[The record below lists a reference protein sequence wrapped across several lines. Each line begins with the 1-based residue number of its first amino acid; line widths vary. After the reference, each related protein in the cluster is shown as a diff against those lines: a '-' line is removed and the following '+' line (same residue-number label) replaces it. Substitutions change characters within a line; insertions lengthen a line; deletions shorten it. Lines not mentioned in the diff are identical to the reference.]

1 MDTIRLLVLARP
13 GHPSLAGLDTLEA
26 AAVTVGDHPEAFESA
41 APQADVILSSLGGRG
56 LLERV
61 WTMAPRVRWVH
72 ALSAG
77 VEGLLFPALVASP
90 VPLTNSRGVF
100 SRPLAEFA
108 MAAVF
113 FFAKDLRRMLRSQAV
128 GRWDPFDVG
137 EVHGRTMGI
146 VGYGDIGRAAAAA
159 ARPLGM
165 RVLALRRRPERS
177 EGDTLVEQVYP
188 LEQRHAMLSRCDYVV
203 VAMPLTPET
212 RGLIGAAELAA
223 MKPAAVLV
231 NVGRGPVVDEPAL
244 LHALETRR
252 IGGAALDV
260 FEREPLPEGHPFFR
274 LDNVLL
280 SPHCADHT
288 PGWLEA
294 SVAGFL
300 ENLDRFRNGLPLRN
314 VVDKTRGY

>member
-1 MDTIRLLVLARP
+1 MDTLRLLVLARP
-13 GHPSLAGLDTLEA
+13 GQPSLAGLAAVEG
-26 AAVTVGDHPEAFESA
+26 AAVTVGDRPEAFESA
-41 APQADVILSSLGGRG
+41 APQADVILSGFGGRG

-77 VEGLLFPALVASP
+77 VESLLFPELVASP

-113 FFAKDLRRMLRSQAV
+113 FFAKDLRRMLRSQAA
-128 GRWDPFDVG
+128 GRWDPFEVG
-137 EVHGRTMGI
+137 EVHGRTLGI
-146 VGYGDIGRAAAAA
+146 VGYGDIGRAGAAA

-165 RVLALRRRPERS
+165 RVLALRKRPERS
-177 EGDTLVEQVYP
+177 DGDPLVDQLFP
-188 LEQRHAMLSRCDYVV
+188 LERRHELLARSDYVV

-212 RGLIGAAELAA
+212 RGLIGAAELAV
-223 MKPAAVLV
+223 MRPAAVLV
-231 NVGRGPVVDEPAL
+231 NVGRGAVVDEPAL
-244 LHALETRR
+244 LQALEARR

-260 FEREPLPEGHPFFR
+260 FEHEPLPEGHPFFR

-294 SVAGFL
+294 SFAGFI
-300 ENLDRFRNGLPLRN
+300 ENLVCFRSGLPLRN
-314 VVDKTRGY
+314 LVDKARGY